1 MIHKII
7 QDFDMDKSLIIKR
20 TDVIEAI
27 NSMNLQ
33 KSCGSDLMFPN
44 FLYDF
49 NIQKK
54 LVDYIVITLNKPN
67 PKIPE
72 YAKIGRLVLLSKST
86 KEFAEISNTRPIAI

>member
-67 PKIPE
+67 PKYQSMPKLE
-72 YAKIGRLVLLSKST
+72 DLFFYQNQLKNLQK
-86 KEFAEISNTRPIAI
+86 